1 MPTKER
7 NRSLIEEALR
17 SSADNSVE
25 TPAVRNRNLMV
36 DLRRDF
42 ENTCQAHKTVHSR
55 WSEGYY
61 EAAVRAV
68 QPSVRDSRGPIVGAV
83 GKVQT
88 FLTPAQVEAL
98 VASYRAGASTTELSA
113 SFGIHRRTVVLHL
126 HRQGVPLRR
135 DGLATKHIKSAARLY
150 DQGWSLAQIAT
161 KYGTT
166 ANTVRAVLLAH
177 GVEMRKP
184 WERTKRP
191 G

>member
-1 MPTKER
+1 
-7 NRSLIEEALR
+7 
-17 SSADNSVE
+17 
-25 TPAVRNRNLMV
+25 
-36 DLRRDF
+36 
-42 ENTCQAHKTVHSR
+42 
-55 WSEGYY
+55 
-61 EAAVRAV
+61 
-68 QPSVRDSRGPIVGAV
+68 VGAV

-98 VASYRAGASTTELSA
+98 AASYRAGATTTELSE
-113 SFGIHRRTVVLHL
+113 SFGIHRRTVVVHL

-135 DGLATKHIKSAARLY
+135 DGLAAKHTTSAGRLY
-150 DQGWSLAQIAT
+150 NQGWSLAQIAT

-184 WERTKRP
+184 WEHTKRP

>member
-1 MPTKER
+1 MMQPIKK
-7 NRSLIEEALR
+7 
-17 SSADNSVE
+17 
-25 TPAVRNRNLMV
+25 V

-55 WSEGYY
+55 WSRGYY
-61 EAAVRAV
+61 RTQVRTA
-68 QPSVRDSRGPIVGAV
+68 QPPVRDSRGPIVGAV

-98 VASYRAGASTTELSA
+98 VTSYRAGTSTTELSET
-113 SFGIHRRTVVLHL
+113 FGIHRRTVVVHL

-135 DGLATKHIKSAARLY
+135 DGLPTKDTKTAARLY
-150 DQGWSLAQIAT
+150 NEGWSLAQIAT
-161 KYGTT
+161 RFGTT
-166 ANTVRAVLLAH
+166 ANTVRAALRRN